1 MSKRFDDL
9 IDEILDSI
17 GKEKIDCFK
26 VESLLSK
33 VIDEYKSIQSGM
45 HPDDISDLRKKIEE
59 SGEECNTK
67 KSKRISKDEYY
78 LGIAKAVSKR
88 STCLKRHYGCVIV
101 NNDEII
107 ATGYNGSP
115 RGEIN
120 CCDKGLCKRLSM
132 PNNSG
137 DYSLCHSVH
146 SEQNAMLSASRKDM
160 LGATMYLAGE
170 EEIPTG
176 VNDEM
181 EAIYLMCEIDAEP
194 CPICKRMIKNS
205 GIVRVVNKEG
215 EVCL

>member
-1 MSKRFDDL
+1 MMSKRFDDS
-9 IDEILDSI
+9 IDEILDI
-17 GKEKIDCFK
+17 AKGTKDYFKIK
-26 VESLLSK
+26 SLVSN
-33 VIDEYKSIQSGM
+33 VVDEYKSVQSGM
-45 HPDDISDLRKKIEE
+45 HPDDIRDLQKKIEE

-115 RGEIN
+115 REEIN
-120 CCDKGLCKRLSM
+120 CCDKGLCKRLSI

-181 EAIYLMCEIDAEP
+181 ETIYLMCEIDAEP

-205 GIVRVVNKEG
+205 GIARVINKEG